1 MGRRLA
7 GEHETARRTFEEADD
22 ALGMSLSRICF
33 EGPEA
38 ELVRTENA
46 QPAILAVSIA
56 LWRVLRQETEFRPSW
71 VAGHSLGE
79 YSALV
84 AAGALEFADAVRLV
98 RARGRLMQAA
108 VPEGL
113 GSMAAIIG
121 LDPEPLTSLCA
132 QVACGEVVS
141 PANFNGSGQI
151 VIAGH
156 RSAVERVMTVAKRA
170 GARAM
175 ALSVSAPFHC
185 ALMAPAARGLDE
197 VLGHVP
203 IGPLRTPLVTNVE
216 ATLND
221 DPGRVAML
229 LVAQVTAPVRWE
241 ESMRLLERLGCRRAF
256 EVGPGQ
262 VLTKL
267 LQRMRLGIEATAVE
281 EDGPWQVAGEGR

>member
-22 ALGMSLSRICF
+22 ALGMSLSRLCF
-33 EGPEA
+33 EGPDA

-56 LWRVLRQETEFRPSW
+56 LWRVLRQETQVCPSW

-84 AAGALEFADAVRLV
+84 AAGALGFADAVRLV

-121 LDPEPLTSLCA
+121 IDPERLTSLCA
-132 QVACGEVVS
+132 EAACGEVVS
-141 PANFNGSGQI
+141 PANFNGGGQI

-156 RSAVERVMTVAKRA
+156 RGAVERVMTAAKRA

-175 ALSVSAPFHC
+175 ALPVSAPFHC
-185 ALMAPAARGLDE
+185 ALMEPAARGLGE
-197 VLGHVP
+197 VLGHLP
-203 IGPLRTPLVTNVE
+203 IGPLCTPLVTNVE

-221 DPGRVAML
+221 DPGRVARL

-241 ESMRLLERLGCRRAF
+241 ESMRLLERLGCQRAL

-267 LQRMRLGIEATAVE
+267 LQRMRLAIEATAVE
-281 EDGPWQVAGEGR
+281 EDGPWRLAGEGR